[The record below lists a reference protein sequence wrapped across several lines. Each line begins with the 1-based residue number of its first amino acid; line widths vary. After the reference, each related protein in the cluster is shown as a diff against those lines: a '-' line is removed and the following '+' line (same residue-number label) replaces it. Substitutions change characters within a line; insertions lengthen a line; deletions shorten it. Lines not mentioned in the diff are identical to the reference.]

1 MEPTERSKEK
11 LTVNPY
17 QKENIMKNQ
26 KVSAVVV
33 TIVLLIALM
42 ILSKHPFDIGILF
55 GGAYL
60 LRWQAGG
67 IVFQN
72 RFRKLAAILALWG
85 MGVIFYSYVC
95 PAWVLY
101 PFLLLVNI
109 TIFFFAPATNTMTV
123 EEALWRE
130 EKNKR
135 IGKNGSRYDREME
148 NTMKRLEE
156 SLETRRQKKNRAV
169 FITGILSLFTIVMRE
184 LPVSTLLFIAL
195 LAEMVSI
202 LSAIWES
209 LQQDWEP

>member
-1 MEPTERSKEK
+1 
-11 LTVNPY
+11 
-17 QKENIMKNQ
+17 
-26 KVSAVVV
+26 
-33 TIVLLIALM
+33 
-42 ILSKHPFDIGILF
+42 
-55 GGAYL
+55 
-60 LRWQAGG
+60 
-67 IVFQN
+67 
-72 RFRKLAAILALWG
+72 
-85 MGVIFYSYVC
+85 
-95 PAWVLY
+95 
-101 PFLLLVNI
+101 
-109 TIFFFAPATNTMTV
+109 MTV

-135 IGKNGSRYDREME
+135 IGKSGNRYDREME